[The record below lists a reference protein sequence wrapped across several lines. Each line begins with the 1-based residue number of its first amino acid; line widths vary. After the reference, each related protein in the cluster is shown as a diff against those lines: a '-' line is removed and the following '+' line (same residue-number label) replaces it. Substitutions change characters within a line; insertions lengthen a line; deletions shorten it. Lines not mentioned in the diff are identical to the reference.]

1 MIEKILEYVWVN
13 GSIGVKRPKTNK
25 FGVTTQAVSGVPN
38 IGLSF
43 PTMRLCFDAGHT
55 EESRSAVRA
64 TLSLDLASGGEEMR
78 DALIQQINKVEAAV
92 VDAFIKSRDKQ
103 TVMKR
108 HSDSDLRQLFMS
120 SVRFHEGGEFEPTFR
135 GSVNYRPFGDSF
147 LYLDSN
153 TTRIYN
159 GQTALMHN
167 VSSIPRHS
175 SLNIMA
181 TPGYIH
187 YCSPAKGE
195 AKFGI
200 TWNVTN
206 IQIVDEAIGAVCP
219 FKPVTKEPE
228 VPDPDLN
235 STEITNS
242 QSVRAKIEYPPMSPP
257 MSFFCGT
264 ISDTREYTTQPDH
277 FYGNTTSPKAPVTEP
292 TVMPRPVSPLTL
304 EPTDESSQLKP
315 CSARSKRDLGS
326 VDEDQIEA
334 KRVRRE

>member
-175 SLNIMA
+175 NLNIMA

-219 FKPVTKEPE
+219 FKPVAKEPE
-228 VPDPDLN
+228 VPDC
-235 STEITNS
+235 EITNS
-242 QSVRAKIEYPPMSPP
+242 QSVRAKIEYPPLSPTVLNVHP
-257 MSFFCGT
+257 
-264 ISDTREYTTQPDH
+264 DTLHTSQPNH
-277 FYGNTTSPKAPVTEP
+277 FYGNATSPKAPVTEP
-292 TVMPRPVSPLTL
+292 TVMPRAVSPLTL

-326 VDEDQIEA
+326 VDEDEIET